1 MYIGGLTFSKPT
13 RYILQV
19 RQLTKQQKAFAKE
32 NARSGIESQKISRK
46 DAVLNSRRNILW

>member
-1 MYIGGLTFSKPT
+1 MHKGLSFFRLT

-32 NARSGIESQKISRK
+32 NARSGIESRKISRK